1 MKHLDLFS
9 GIGGFALAASWV
21 WGAEHEIVSF
31 CEIEPFAQKVLKKH
45 WPDVPI
51 INNVK
56 ELTWGKLAQIAKQ
69 QSALQTEKQVDSCP
83 IANHAKTS
91 GKQNGESKTSKEK
104 TNQIGNGAEKRKTK
118 SSSITVDGVSV
129 VEKQQKNFSASTIK
143 KTTVIQKERNTNPK
157 HGNSQSSEDCQT
169 ITKSSATIATT
180 LSQITESAPTKEGV
194 QIDLLTAGTPCQ
206 PASCAGKQRGTEDSR
221 WLWPETFRV
230 IRELRPGW
238 CILENVRGLLSL
250 EQGVVFDSLLSELE
264 AMQYEVFSF
273 IIPACGVDAPH
284 RRDRVWIVANNDR
297 QRQQEQRDEITNEQK
312 NSSVKLRGKVN
323 SNPISEH
330 DDIPGYGTGEVRR
343 ERSEKAEIQGC
354 SLADNVEQQ
363 RDGGR
368 DGVGRGQWKP
378 REIIQDVGKRG
389 RQENGVWLP
398 EPAVGRVANG
408 VPGRVDRL
416 KGLGNA
422 IVPQVVVP
430 IMQAI
435 KDLNN

>member
-1 MKHLDLFS
+1 
-9 GIGGFALAASWV
+9 
-21 WGAEHEIVSF
+21 
-31 CEIEPFAQKVLKKH
+31 
-45 WPDVPI
+45 
-51 INNVK
+51 
-56 ELTWGKLAQIAKQ
+56 
-69 QSALQTEKQVDSCP
+69 
-83 IANHAKTS
+83 
-91 GKQNGESKTSKEK
+91 
-104 TNQIGNGAEKRKTK
+104 
-118 SSSITVDGVSV
+118 
-129 VEKQQKNFSASTIK
+129 
-143 KTTVIQKERNTNPK
+143 
-157 HGNSQSSEDCQT
+157 
-169 ITKSSATIATT
+169 
-180 LSQITESAPTKEGV
+180 
-194 QIDLLTAGTPCQ
+194 
-206 PASCAGKQRGTEDSR
+206 
-221 WLWPETFRV
+221 
-230 IRELRPGW
+230 
-238 CILENVRGLLSL
+238 
-250 EQGVVFDSLLSELE
+250 LLSELE